1 MSPYTLFAILIGGAY
16 GAAFHIWKGKNV
28 ADILYYC
35 TAGIIGFT
43 LGQFLANF
51 FGWTLLLVGP
61 IHILE
66 ASVTAWVALFL
77 ARWLR
82 V

>member
-1 MSPYTLFAILIGGAY
+1 MSPYFLFAILIGGAY
-16 GAAFHIWKGKNV
+16 GAAFHIWQGK
-28 ADILYYC
+28 DIKDVVYYFA
-35 TAGIIGFT
+35 AGVIGFS
-43 LGQFLANF
+43 LGQILANF

-66 ASVTAWVALFL
+66 ASFTAWAVLFL